1 MTDIMTTDTQL
12 APDTKKTSKSRRHRR
27 HRTSSST
34 KKKWIKILASTTTVS
49 LILVACLSVLALI
62 NNREITQLSIANKKQ
77 ERELNQLRP
86 QVKEQEKQITELIQ
100 NRLPT
105 LQSIQ
110 FDKVTLLEHEYLKNI
125 VFTLTGKANINRYEF
140 RMTAFNKG
148 LNLIHPEF
156 KIIFFN
162 HLGIQVKE
170 LLIGVDNQGIPI
182 LEPLEPTESRSFS
195 ASIKLLAEDE
205 QPQYFKIES
214 KPSQNITFIE

>member
-1 MTDIMTTDTQL
+1 MTTDREL
-12 APDTKKTSKSRRHRR
+12 APNTKKKTSHRRRHRR
-27 HRTSSST
+27 TSSSSR
-34 KKKWIKILASTTTVS
+34 KKWIKILAASTVVLLLVVIGLTILALMSSREIELLTTT
-49 LILVACLSVLALI
+49 
-62 NNREITQLSIANKKQ
+62 NKKQ
-77 ERELNQLRP
+77 ALELQTLRP
-86 QVKEQEKQITELIQ
+86 QVIEQARQITELVQ
-100 NRLPT
+100 HRLPT
-105 LQSIQ
+105 LQRIQ
-110 FDKVTLLEHEYLKNI
+110 FDKVTQLKHEYLKNI
-125 VFTLTGKANINRYEF
+125 VFTLTGKTNVNRYEF

-170 LLIGVDNQGIPI
+170 LPIGTDEQGVRV

-195 ASIKLLAEDE
+195 ASIKLLSDDE